1 MRKIRVFVDL
11 PLADAGRHELP
22 QHAADH
28 LTRVL
33 RLRNGFEVHCF
44 NGDGHDYRSQLLVNG
59 KWVAIDVLER
69 LAVDCESPLDLT
81 LAQSIARGE
90 KMDWILQ
97 KATELGA
104 TRIAPIVSERTE
116 VTLDEE
122 RADRRMNHW
131 RRVIESAA
139 EQCGRARL
147 PELLPPAALAS
158 FGADVAH
165 GAQRRLFLHPEA
177 ALTLEQAVRGLDAP
191 ILLAIGPEGGWSER
205 DQATLGAAGFEGAR
219 LGPRVLRTETAGVVA
234 LSVCQSL
241 AGDFRAAG

>member
-11 PLADAGRHELP
+11 PLADSGRHELP
-22 QHAADH
+22 QHAAEH

-33 RLRNGFEVHCF
+33 RLRDGFEVHCF
-44 NGDGHDYRSQLLVNG
+44 NGDGHDYRSQLVVHG

-81 LAQSIARGE
+81 LAQSVARGE

-104 TRIAPIVSERTE
+104 RRIAPIVSERTE
-116 VTLDEE
+116 VKLDEE
-122 RADRRMNHW
+122 RADRRMGHW

-147 PELLPPAALAS
+147 PELLQPASLAS
-158 FGADVAH
+158 FGAEVA
-165 GAQRRLFLHPEA
+165 GNAQRRLFLHPESE
-177 ALTLEQAVRGLDAP
+177 LTLNQAIAGPAAP

-205 DQATLGAAGFEGAR
+205 DLAQLGAAGFEGVR

-234 LSVCQSL
+234 LSVCQAA
-241 AGDFRAAG
+241 AGDL